1 MFKTNMNDRE
11 RSRYAKQLRELA
23 DYANKS
29 AVALENDDDNKF
41 VLNFLSLS
49 MLGGIGISEIHE
61 VLKSSIKDLKDEV
74 KPSDFPEFIEFIE
87 K

>member
-23 DYANKS
+23 DYANKA
-29 AVALENDDDNKF
+29 AVALESADDNEF
-41 VLNFLSLS
+41 ILNFLLLS
-49 MLGGIGISEIHE
+49 MLGSSAITEIHE

-74 KPSDFPEFIEFIE
+74 KTSDFPEFIE